1 MSVSVVGEA
10 AVRRAAEEAR
20 RSGRSRLATDDAA
33 RNSSREH
40 RAYRP
45 GGVGVG
51 VLAALAQAGI
61 RLTLEQRRGI
71 DRLLRVHTE
80 LATQP
85 FTPGGAVERLVL
97 HGIHFTD
104 RQLELVAEDTTVSG
118 FRRLESNFEDNRK
131 TDKVPVHRPQTVIIE
146 QQTSGFFAWLA
157 RVCAGLFPRRP
168 ATED

>member
-10 AVRRAAEEAR
+10 AVRRAAEDAR

-51 VLAALAQAGI
+51 VLAALGQAGI

-71 DRLLRVHTE
+71 ERLMRAHSE

-97 HGIHFTD
+97 HGIHFSD
-104 RQLELVAEDTTVSG
+104 RQLELVTDDTTVTG

-131 TDKVPVHRPQTVIIE
+131 TDKMPVHRPQTAIIE
-146 QQTSGFFAWLA
+146 QQAEGFFAWLA
-157 RVCAGLFPRRP
+157 RVFAWLLPRRR
-168 ATED
+168 AAED